1 VRKKKLQKTE
11 LPPVELRHI
20 DSGEMWMVPGD
31 VFAKGGAAAT
41 RWIDERIKE
50 RKTAEFFAAEE
61 KREAEQA
68 AAAKAEAEKL
78 AAKAGERTMEDVL
91 AENAK
96 LLHRITKL
104 ENSVDGYKH
113 RLQVKEE
120 LLTELGA
127 AHNLRNINAEPLEQL
142 KQDMAQK
149 AEEAKRRKARNS
161 ELFDRIRAG
170 EFVPESAFQAPL
182 PPPAPAV
189 DEEAADA

>member
-1 VRKKKLQKTE
+1 MKGIKSKKKAQ
-11 LPPVELRHI
+11 PVELKHI
-20 DSGEMWMVPGD
+20 ESGETWMVPGE

-50 RKTAEFFAAEE
+50 RKAAEFFAAEK
-61 KREAEQA
+61 KREAELA
-68 AAAKAEAEKL
+68 AAAKAEADKL
-78 AAKAGERTMEDVL
+78 ASLVGERTMEDVL

-127 AHNLRNINAEPLEQL
+127 AHNLRNINAEPLEEL
-142 KQDMAQK
+142 KRDMAQK
-149 AEEAKRRKARNS
+149 AEESKRRKARNA
-161 ELFDRIRAG
+161 ELFNRIREG
-170 EFVPESAFQAPL
+170 EFVPDAAFFAPL
-182 PPPAPAV
+182 PEV
-189 DEEAADA
+189 EEED